1 VDRLSASASEI
12 FAGAIQDYHRGL
24 ILGQT
29 TFGKGT
35 VQSLMPLDS
44 RFSSKTSSGQL
55 TVTIGKFY
63 RVTGES
69 TQHRGVEPDVP
80 LASAIDTKEI
90 GESAL
95 ESALPW
101 DRIAGVPFK
110 TSAGTA
116 AAPPVALLATEE
128 NSRAQVD
135 PDYRWLKSDIAAL
148 DSVRDQ
154 KSVSLNLKVRREERT
169 RIDKE
174 RLERENSR
182 RAAKN
187 LPPYKTVEELDK
199 AKDTTDVVLDQA
211 SQVMADVVSGAK
223 PAPQQQKTAKSG

>member
-1 VDRLSASASEI
+1 
-12 FAGAIQDYHRGL
+12 
-24 ILGQT
+24 
-29 TFGKGT
+29 
-35 VQSLMPLDS
+35 M
-44 RFSSKTSSGQL
+44 
-55 TVTIGKFY
+55 TIGKFY

-80 LASAIDTKEI
+80 LASFIDTKEI

-110 TSAGTA
+110 ASAGTA
-116 AAPPVALLATEE
+116 AAPPVAVLATEE
-128 NSRAQVD
+128 DARAQHD
-135 PDYRWLKSDIAAL
+135 PDYKWLMSDIAAL
-148 DSVRDQ
+148 DSVREQ

-187 LPPYKTVEELDK
+187 LPRVQEHRGAGQGQGHDRRR
-199 AKDTTDVVLDQA
+199 AR
-211 SQVMADVVSGAK
+211 SGEPGDGGRGHRARARR
-223 PAPQQQKTAKSG
+223 PGS